1 MPAETVLPI
10 LSRIPESAILMNN
23 VIYARFGFVRQ
34 AKRQDFYRFSLFL
47 LYFFIAFILIRSV
60 WPGEDHMYFDAGWY
74 WSVISSSDLDNLPKM
89 YRGYLYPYILFAL
102 KTLGV
107 SIGIP
112 AERLVIL
119 MNATG
124 VAILTVYFI
133 PNIIC
138 IKTSGGGRQS
148 SCKNR

>member
-1 MPAETVLPI
+1 M
-10 LSRIPESAILMNN
+10 SRIPESAILMNN
-23 VIYARFGFVRQ
+23 VIYAGFGFVRQ
-34 AKRQDFYRFSLFL
+34 TKRQNFYRFSLFL
-47 LYFFIAFILIRSV
+47 LYFFIAFILIRLV
-60 WPGEDHMYFDAGWY
+60 WPGENHMYFDAGWY
-74 WSVISSSDLDNLPKM
+74 WSVISSSDLDNLPKI

-119 MNATG
+119 MNAAG
-124 VAILTVYFI
+124 ISIFTVYFI

-138 IKTSGGGRQS
+138 IQTSGGQEEQPQEQI
-148 SCKNR
+148 KA